1 MDRFAALPLPLL
13 LLISSATEI
22 ISPDDLL
29 LFAKT
34 AGVILAQGLS
44 LQGEVASSLVFSLS
58 ASVLLLVPFVAVV
71 LGGERVLPMLQQRK
85 NHPAEPWGI
94 GGGQRELGPGW
105 LFELARHHRACPAL
119 SQA

>member
-44 LQGEVASSLVFSLS
+44 LQGEIASSLVFGQW
-58 ASVLLLVPFVAVV
+58 AVA
-71 LGGERVLPMLQQRK
+71 G
-85 NHPAEPWGI
+85 AF
-94 GGGQRELGPGW
+94 GGGCAWG
-105 LFELARHHRACPAL
+105 
-119 SQA
+119 